1 MATTASSRPAPE
13 PTKLTFGS
21 AARACKTNRVRQ
33 ESGPDGGGP
42 ASGPSGGE
50 TGIEMP
56 EMTPG
61 RKDLGALLQGFG
73 LSQHVK
79 GGWATSLLTDA
90 FLPRILTSFS
100 LCGCSR
106 TAIRRRDLTGSAVQ
120 SYGAC
125 FFSHNLKNSSRQ
137 GAL

>member
-1 MATTASSRPAPE
+1 MSMSASEEKSVIPKKSSPE

-73 LSQHVK
+73 
-79 GGWATSLLTDA
+79 
-90 FLPRILTSFS
+90 
-100 LCGCSR
+100 
-106 TAIRRRDLTGSAVQ
+106 
-120 SYGAC
+120 
-125 FFSHNLKNSSRQ
+125 
-137 GAL
+137 

>member
-61 RKDLGALLQGFG
+61 RKDLGGALLQGFG
-73 LSQHVK
+73 
-79 GGWATSLLTDA
+79 
-90 FLPRILTSFS
+90 
-100 LCGCSR
+100 
-106 TAIRRRDLTGSAVQ
+106 
-120 SYGAC
+120 
-125 FFSHNLKNSSRQ
+125 
-137 GAL
+137 

>member
-1 MATTASSRPAPE
+1 MIPKKSSPE

-106 TAIRRRDLTGSAVQ
+106 TAIRRRDPTDA
-120 SYGAC
+120 
-125 FFSHNLKNSSRQ
+125 
-137 GAL
+137 

>member
-1 MATTASSRPAPE
+1 MSMSASEEKCDTEKIVPRADQAD
-13 PTKLTFGS
+13 LRFS

-73 LSQHVK
+73 
-79 GGWATSLLTDA
+79 
-90 FLPRILTSFS
+90 
-100 LCGCSR
+100 
-106 TAIRRRDLTGSAVQ
+106 
-120 SYGAC
+120 
-125 FFSHNLKNSSRQ
+125 
-137 GAL
+137 

>member
-1 MATTASSRPAPE
+1 MIPKKSSPE

-73 LSQHVK
+73 E
-79 GGWATSLLTDA
+79 
-90 FLPRILTSFS
+90 
-100 LCGCSR
+100 
-106 TAIRRRDLTGSAVQ
+106 SA
-120 SYGAC
+120 
-125 FFSHNLKNSSRQ
+125 RQ
-137 GAL
+137 GRMGDQPADGCVFAENSHVLLAVRLQPHGHPAPGSDDA